1 MSEPEDEIVAEVR
14 ALQRDIQACFMALNR
29 RFDALEVRLDGL
41 AQKLDAAIA
50 EAKKRQDTFRKARA
64 IDAT

>member
-1 MSEPEDEIVAEVR
+1 MSEPEDEIVAELK
-14 ALQRDIQACFMALNR
+14 ALQRDVQAGFMALNR

-50 EAKKRQDTFRKARA
+50 EAKKR
-64 IDAT
+64 

>member
-1 MSEPEDEIVAEVR
+1 MSEPEDEIVAELK
-14 ALQRDIQACFMALNR
+14 ALQRDVQAGFMALER
-29 RFDALEVRLDGL
+29 RFDAVEVRLDGL

-64 IDAT
+64 MDAT

>member
-1 MSEPEDEIVAEVR
+1 MSEPEDEIVAE
-14 ALQRDIQACFMALNR
+14 LTEILHDIQAGFMALER
-29 RFDALEVRLDGL
+29 RFDASEARLDGL

-50 EAKKRQDTFRKARA
+50 DAKKRQDTFRKARA